1 MDGAPDV
8 FIGVDVQTR
17 RGCACVALDRDGAW
31 LGARWTEPLSRATGE
46 RARRAR
52 DAIAEDVVEFCRY
65 FTRTGTVAVGVD
77 APRSPLPVPR
87 RWYWD
92 GARLAWRP
100 RARAE
105 KGLGRHADVVVAAAE
120 GVRIQW
126 TPLARGRRPG
136 WMELGFA
143 IFATLDARLGRH
155 AAVHEVFPSASY
167 AQFAR
172 EPASIARLDLR
183 EFRRG
188 PRDMLDAAVAAL
200 TVREFVAG
208 RGCEVGGCD
217 GQGTIVLARPVRAE
231 APEALLKGWRGL

>member
-1 MDGAPDV
+1 L
-8 FIGVDVQTR
+8 VD
-17 RGCACVALDRDGAW
+17 
-31 LGARWTEPLSRATGE
+31 
-46 RARRAR
+46 
-52 DAIAEDVVEFCRY
+52 FCRS
-65 FTRTGTVAVGVD
+65 FARTATVAVGID
-77 APRSPLPVPR
+77 APRAPLRAPR

-92 GARLAWRP
+92 GARRAWRP
-100 RARAE
+100 KARSE

-143 IFATLDARLGRH
+143 IFRGLEAGLGRTG
-155 AAVHEVFPSASY
+155 VVYEIFPSASY

-172 EPASIARLDLR
+172 VPASIGRLDLR
-183 EFRRG
+183 DFARG
-188 PRDMLDAAVAAL
+188 PKDMLDAAVAAL

-217 GQGTIVLARPVRAE
+217 GQGTIVLARPVPATT
-231 APEALLKGWRGL
+231 PEALLKGWRGL

>member
-1 MDGAPDV
+1 MDGSPTV
-8 FIGVDVQTR
+8 FVGVDVQAR
-17 RGCACVALDRDGAW
+17 RGCACVALDHDGAW
-31 LGARWTEPLSRATGE
+31 LAGRWTAPLARATDK
-46 RARRAR
+46 RMRRAR
-52 DAIAEDVVEFCRY
+52 AAIAQDVVDFCRY
-65 FTRTGTVAVGVD
+65 FTRTGTVAVGID
-77 APRSPLPVPR
+77 APRAPLPSPR

-92 GARLAWRP
+92 GPRRVWRP

-143 IFATLDARLGRH
+143 IFRGLEALGRSGV
-155 AAVHEVFPSASY
+155 VHEVFPSASY

-172 EPASIARLDLR
+172 APASVGRLNLR
-183 EFRRG
+183 DFRRG
-188 PRDMLDAAVAAL
+188 PKDMLDAVVAAL
-200 TVREFVAG
+200 TVLEFAAG

-217 GQGTIVLARPVRAE
+217 GQGTIVLARPLPPG
-231 APEALLKGWRGL
+231 APEVLLRGWRGL

>member
-1 MDGAPDV
+1 MFV
-8 FIGVDVQTR
+8 GVDVQTR
-17 RGCACVALDRDGAW
+17 RGCACVALDGDGAW
-31 LGARWTEPLSRATGE
+31 LAAKWTSPLPRATGE
-46 RARRAR
+46 RARHAR
-52 DAIAEDVVEFCRY
+52 EAIAEDVVEFCRY
-65 FTRTGTVAVGVD
+65 FTRAGTVAVGID
-77 APRSPLPVPR
+77 APRAPLPAAR

-92 GARLAWRP
+92 GARRAWRP

-126 TPLARGRRPG
+126 TPFARGRRPG

-143 IFATLDARLGRH
+143 IFGALAARLGRT

-172 EPASIARLDLR
+172 ETASIARLDLR
-183 EFRRG
+183 EFKRG
-188 PRDMLDAAVAAL
+188 PKDMLDAAVAAL

-217 GQGTIVLARPVRAE
+217 GQGTIVLARPVRAG
-231 APEALLKGWRGL
+231 APDALLKGWRGL

>member
-1 MDGAPDV
+1 MDGAPTV
-8 FIGVDVQTR
+8 FVGVDVQTR
-17 RGCACVALDRDGAW
+17 RGCACVALDGDSAW
-31 LGARWTEPLSRATGE
+31 LGGKWTSALPPATGE

-52 DAIAEDVVEFCRY
+52 EAIAEDIVDFCRY
-65 FTRTGTVAVGVD
+65 FSRTATVAVGID
-77 APRSPLPVPR
+77 APRAPLSAAR

-143 IFATLDARLGRH
+143 IFTALEARLGRSV
-155 AAVHEVFPSASY
+155 VHEVFPSASY

-172 EPASIARLDLR
+172 ESASIARLDLR

-188 PRDMLDAAVAAL
+188 PKDMLDAAVAAL

-217 GQGTIVLARPVRAE
+217 GLGTIVLARPVRSG